1 MKSRFVHPLFPE
13 GRTKA
18 FTLSYDDGV
27 TQDERLIALFD
38 KYQVKGTFNI
48 NSGLFGRKG
57 QANGQPMPA
66 THWRFPKERIVS
78 MYKNH
83 EIAVHGAEHLDPVAY
98 PVSVIARDV
107 LDDRANLEA
116 LLEHPVTGMAY
127 PFGTYND
134 AVIAL
139 LKTLGIQYSRTV
151 LSTHSFDLPED
162 FLAWHPTCHHNDPQ
176 LLDLIQDFLNSN
188 THELKLFYLWGHAYE
203 FDGHNNWSVIDNA
216 RTIVSGYE
224 DIWYATNGEICR
236 YIKAFDQ
243 LIFSADGHLVENPT
257 AMDLWLWVSKEAV
270 KLPAGSVTRIER

>member
-1 MKSRFVHPLFPE
+1 MKSRLVHPLFPE

-188 THELKLFYLWGHAYE
+188 TH
-203 FDGHNNWSVIDNA
+203 
-216 RTIVSGYE
+216 
-224 DIWYATNGEICR
+224 
-236 YIKAFDQ
+236 
-243 LIFSADGHLVENPT
+243 
-257 AMDLWLWVSKEAV
+257 
-270 KLPAGSVTRIER
+270 